1 MAGNAKEVRLQR
13 HGLPRLDASL
23 PTWFYYLFFFI
34 LPVGLVFWYSF
45 GYKPDLFT
53 THANDLLSFDRYVE
67 VSEGVFFQAFLRTL
81 GIAVLGTGLA
91 LIIGFPFA
99 YWLSVK
105 LTPKWRYVVLA
116 LVMIP
121 YWTNFLIRTIGWQ
134 LILTGEGFLSQMLQA
149 IGLIQ
154 GPLDV
159 LGTSGAV
166 QLGVVYNYLPMMI
179 LPLFVALERISPALR
194 EASYDL
200 GAGRWRT
207 LFQVTLPQAMPGIGA
222 GLLLVFVPLM
232 GDYIT
237 GTVLGGVKG
246 TMVGQLVASDF
257 LVAQDWA
264 RGSAGAIVLIITIL
278 CVVAVAALIW
288 RITTLLY
295 SRFNHIDV
303 IGDPG
308 RE

>member
-1 MAGNAKEVRLQR
+1 MNADSSNRGR
-13 HGLPRLDASL
+13 RRRRLPRADTSL
-23 PTWFYYLFFFI
+23 PAWFYYVFFFI

-53 THANDLLSFDRYVE
+53 THANDVLSFDRYVE
-67 VSEGVFFQAFLRTL
+67 VSAGIFFQSFLRTL
-81 GIAVLGTGLA
+81 GIAVIGTGLA
-91 LIIGFPFA
+91 LLIGFPFA

-105 LTPKWRYVVLA
+105 LTPRWRYVILA

-134 LILTGEGFLSQMLQA
+134 LILTGDGFLSQLLQNT
-149 IGLIQ
+149 GLIRN
-154 GPLDV
+154 PLDV

-179 LPLFVALERISPALR
+179 LPLFVALERINPALR

-207 LFQVTLPQAMPGIGA
+207 FLRVTLPQSTPGIGA

-264 RGSAGAIVLIITIL
+264 RGSAGAIVLIFTIL
-278 CVVAVAALIW
+278 CVVAVAALLW
-288 RITTLLY
+288 RTVEFVN
-295 SRFNHIDV
+295 SRFNRIDV
-303 IGDPG
+303 TGGLDH
-308 RE
+308 E